1 MATRMLSL
9 YPKGWSWLGVLTIIA
24 LTMTLG
30 AASFWVFS
38 GADMLFWIAASPT
51 VLLVLVSAGVVMAAR
66 GHYEASGFF
75 SVLALLALVVE
86 CVLWSP
92 YWPLAF
98 G

>member
-1 MATRMLSL
+1 MATRMLNL
-9 YPKGWSWLGVLTIIA
+9 YPRGWGWLGVLTIIA
-24 LTMTLG
+24 FIMTLG

-38 GADMLFWIAASPT
+38 GADMLFWIAVSPT
-51 VLLVLVSAGVVMAAR
+51 VLLVLASAGVVMAAR
-66 GHYEASGFF
+66 GQYEASGFF
-75 SVLALLALVVE
+75 SVLGLLAFIVE